1 MLLYFQ
7 NPTDLIPDSIPGM
20 GLLDDAMIVSIML
33 RRHEHALKRS
43 SNSYK
48 LHWPI
53 PSFEVDELLSVISP
67 LRVSSF
73 YCSMT
78 PGRGCTPC
86 RSRGSHS
93 PTIHEYI
100 Y

>member
-1 MLLYFQ
+1 
-7 NPTDLIPDSIPGM
+7 M
-20 GLLDDAMIVSIML
+20 GFYANFN
-33 RRHEHALKRS
+33 ALKRS

-67 LRVSSF
+67 LRMSSF
-73 YCSMT
+73 YLFDDARPRLLHRADPEDLIRQQSMK
-78 PGRGCTPC
+78 
-86 RSRGSHS
+86 
-93 PTIHEYI
+93 YI

>member
-1 MLLYFQ
+1 
-7 NPTDLIPDSIPGM
+7 M
-20 GLLDDAMIVSIML
+20 GFYANFN
-33 RRHEHALKRS
+33 ALKRS

-78 PGRGCTPC
+78 PGRGCYTVQIQRISFANNP
-86 RSRGSHS
+86 
-93 PTIHEYI
+93 
-100 Y
+100 